1 MERKEMQSL
10 VGKAIAAALEGVAG
24 TSEHRRRA
32 ARAIMRCAVRIVL
45 GSGAPPPV
53 AVAVFMQALRDECEA
68 AQPSEA
74 PFVGASAAPSALA
87 N

>member
-1 MERKEMQSL
+1 MERKEMQGL
-10 VGKAIAAALEGVAG
+10 VGKAIAAVLSSVAD
-24 TSEHRRRA
+24 TPDHRRRA

-53 AVAVFMQALRDECEA
+53 AVAVFVQALRDEAGSAE
-68 AQPSEA
+68 PSEA
-74 PFVGASAAPSALA
+74 PFVGAQGAHDALA